1 MPKRDIEDSPYL
13 PAIYQSARQALDA
26 EIQLVDDPKPK
37 AEQPKVRR
45 FLCCFRPKMKGEK
58 AMLVSRE
65 LNAAYWALRTAFG
78 LGPMVAGLDKFANI
92 LVDWQKYLSP
102 AVQQML
108 PISGAL
114 FMRVVGG
121 IEIIVGLAI
130 LFGASRVFGYIA
142 MLWLWAIAVNL
153 ILTGSYY
160 DIALRDIL
168 LGAGAYALARVT
180 EARYSVLYVDRDEV
194 GRAA

>member
-1 MPKRDIEDSPYL
+1 
-13 PAIYQSARQALDA
+13 
-26 EIQLVDDPKPK
+26 
-37 AEQPKVRR
+37 
-45 FLCCFRPKMKGEK
+45 
-58 AMLVSRE
+58 MLVSRE

-78 LGPMVAGLDKFANI
+78 LGPLVAGLDKFTNL
-92 LVDWQKYLSP
+92 LVDWEKYLNP
-102 AVQQML
+102 AVLRIL
-108 PISGAL
+108 PISGPT
-114 FMRVVGG
+114 FMRIVGG

-130 LFGASRVFGYIA
+130 LFGATRAFGYIA
-142 MLWLWAIAVNL
+142 MVWLWGIAANL
-153 ILTGSYY
+153 ISMGNYY